1 MAIAPYK
8 VQAARDFGLQN
19 INALVYAAETT
30 RLSFAACCALL
41 EMESN
46 GRNVF
51 GHDAG
56 GALSGYPGT
65 VNKSNYDVF
74 RWMVVDQGMPS
85 NGVGPCQITW
95 WPFFAEM
102 EAKGLKPW
110 RPEDN
115 MLFGFGLMKTY
126 RRGNTW
132 EEAGRRYNGSPVY
145 GKRFAAKVKEWQK
158 RFAEAKGA

>member
-30 RLSFAACCALL
+30 KLAFAACCALL

-51 GHDAG
+51 GHDVG
-56 GALSGYPGT
+56 GALSGYPGPVT
-65 VNKSNYDVF
+65 KSAYDIF
-74 RWMVVDQGMPS
+74 HWMVFDQGMTS

-95 WPFFAEM
+95 KGFFPEM
-102 EAKGLKPW
+102 EAQGLKPW

-115 MLFGFGLMKTY
+115 MFYGFSLMKQY
-126 RRGNTW
+126 RRGHTW
-132 EEAGRRYNGSPVY
+132 VEAGKRYNGSTQY
-145 GKRFAAKVKEWQK
+145 GAEFAARVKLWQK
-158 RFAEAKGA
+158 RFAEAKSA